1 MANQFI
7 AFSFQLAITVFVAV
21 LRPVKLFLID
31 RHILK
36 RKRTKFYIEQVML
49 QSTVLMRMLNSAVP
63 LNILIFLYLF
73 PFFVVSS

>member
-21 LRPVKLFLID
+21 RRPVKLFLID
-31 RHILK
+31 HHILK

-63 LNILIFLYLF
+63 LNIFIFLYLF
-73 PFFVVSS
+73 PFFVVPS